1 MPETLFE
8 CSEEFLIYLGSV
20 RGLSENTLLS
30 YRQDLAH
37 FCEFFGNDKS
47 AEGLT
52 LEDLR
57 LFVGYLSRRKY
68 SVASINRIIS
78 AVRGLFAYLK
88 KFGYISKNVSY
99 ELKCLRQPKTLPRF
113 MSQVEIDNVCRQPE
127 KKELLWASRDKAIFE
142 MMYSSGCRVSELAS
156 LKFQDFTSD
165 FRSAIVTGK
174 GKKDRR
180 VYFEQDARN
189 SFMLY
194 LKERKARFPQAE
206 KGCAGE
212 VSRIFLS
219 QKGTALSAH
228 GIWYIVSRYTGIEG
242 TGSHVSP
249 HAFRHTFATGM
260 LNSGADI
267 RIVQELLGH
276 SNISTTQR
284 YTHVTLERLKKVYSQ
299 AFPHS
304 GKKD

>member
-1 MPETLFE
+1 MLENIHE
-8 CSEEFLIYLGSV
+8 CSAEFLIYLESV
-20 RGLSENTLLS
+20 RGLSVNTVSS
-30 YRQDLAH
+30 YRQDLNL
-37 FCEFFGNDKS
+37 FCGFFGNDRI
-47 AEGLT
+47 AEELS

-57 LFVGYLSRRKY
+57 LFVGDLSRRKY

-78 AVRGLFAYLK
+78 SVRGLFAYLK

-99 ELKCLRQPKTLPRF
+99 ELKSLRQPKILPRF
-113 MSQVEIDNVCRQPE
+113 MSQTEIDAVCSQPE

-142 MMYSSGCRVSELAS
+142 MMYSSGCRVSEMAS
-156 LKFQDFTSD
+156 LEFQDFTSD
-165 FRSAIVTGK
+165 FRSAVVTGK

-180 VYFEQDARN
+180 VYFGQDARDAL
-189 SFMLY
+189 SAY
-194 LKERKARFPQAE
+194 LKERNERFPQA
-206 KGCAGE
+206 GHRCACE
-212 VSRIFLS
+212 VRKVFLS

-276 SNISTTQR
+276 SSISTTQR